1 MSINDFVI
9 LPGSKTGTSV
19 KLKVKNVLELKLEKV
34 QLELENKEMEKKLH
48 QLQSNMSRE
57 KEERRE
63 RSSGYRWQSGQAGPL
78 GIQPQVWSQNKE
90 NVVKVSSGKVKLK
103 ILKEQIHEPMK
114 QPFIHKMANFAIPE
128 KPKMKGKACGQC
140 EAKNALLVCLECGE
154 DYCGSCFA
162 RVHQKGAL
170 KLHRMIPLQA
180 KTRVSVGKLE
190 ATHQFMKYFNPDES
204 KENHE
209 QKKANSKNQFMSD
222 ISSSL
227 LMSTGNA
234 EEVSTV
240 PTGAVSENQNGGLLL
255 YGTFDEEESAESF
268 QEALTQ
274 WRNGGH
280 EHKKEQNSD
289 EAQPESMGVCEV
301 QTHLTILRKPV
312 KIEFKEESL
321 NYMEKLWLQKHRRM
335 PVNQISG
342 IQADEFRP
350 KHNLMNEP
358 DEALSGGERGGDD
371 DDDDLI
377 VEDMKKYWT
386 ALFRAEKFYTVHEN
400 LESALKIEVLSDSCE
415 EDLDESCNSV
425 AMEVGSTKLR
435 NEQRKRKSDAV
446 PENQKDTI
454 SDFLPEPAASVTSK
468 TSLNSASTSDKKDLF
483 IPHDRS
489 SVPVKENSK
498 VSSARTSTVN
508 HERSYT
514 DCIHSSTEETVF
526 SRPHE
531 SAVTEKESIKTK
543 TYRRSLSACMSP
555 EKTFDLLKLGSNEPS
570 LMTRSLKNNTDS
582 LEFNSF
588 HTSKSLILPVTTE
601 ASVLLQEVA
610 LREKPTLTQYQGL
623 EGFFILHT
631 NSKQVRLDSVPSPFS
646 DCSSTNSTSV
656 SGKGCWFRDTSLS
669 EYADDSVVQDVLQ
682 SELSRSSSSLE
693 LQNLCAGVSSWTL
706 MHRSPTDNSFQRLLS
721 GNIPS
726 SKSMKSDDICCTHS
740 QTRPRNLI
748 TRPLSRAA
756 TEISKIECIDV
767 TEQNDPLLEYTADQQ
782 ALAGLENELKSH
794 TDLQEKLY
802 SFTSEDLSAFSRHSK
817 KISEN
822 ITDFHNNLEIKYHS
836 RVDIY
841 RDYDESHTDE
851 EEETLR
857 DKQEV
862 IALR

>member
-1 MSINDFVI
+1 MNISDFVI

-19 KLKVKNVLELKLEKV
+19 KLKVKNVRELKLEKV
-34 QLELENKEMEKKLH
+34 QLELENKEMEKKLQ

-63 RSSGYRWQSGQAGPL
+63 QSSGYCWQSGQAGPL
-78 GIQPQVWSQNKE
+78 GVQPQVWSQNKE
-90 NVVKVSSGKVKLK
+90 NVVKISSGKVKLK
-103 ILKEQIHEPMK
+103 ILKEQCHEPMK
-114 QPFIHKMANFAIPE
+114 QPFIHKMANVAIPG

-140 EAKNALLVCLECGE
+140 ETKNALLVCLECGE

-180 KTRVSVGKLE
+180 KTDVSVGKLE
-190 ATHQFMKYFNPDES
+190 ATHQFMKDFNPGES
-204 KENHE
+204 RKNHE
-209 QKKANSKNQFMSD
+209 QKKANSKNQLTSD

-227 LMSTGNA
+227 LTSTGNA

-240 PTGAVSENQNGGLLL
+240 PAGTVFENQNGGLLL

-274 WRNGGH
+274 WRNGNH
-280 EHKKEQNSD
+280 EHKKEQNCD
-289 EAQPESMGVCEV
+289 EAQQESMGVCEV
-301 QTHLTILRKPV
+301 QTHLTILRKPA
-312 KIEFKEESL
+312 KIEFREESL
-321 NYMEKLWLQKHRRM
+321 NYMEKLWLKKHRRM
-335 PVNQISG
+335 PVDQISG

-350 KHNLMNEP
+350 KHELMNEP
-358 DEALSGGERGGDD
+358 DDALSGEGGEGD

-386 ALFRAEKFYTVHEN
+386 ALFRAEESDTVPGN
-400 LESALKIEVLSDSCE
+400 LESALKIEILSDSCE

-425 AMEVGSTKLR
+425 VMEVGSTKLS
-435 NEQRKRKSDAV
+435 NEQSDAI

-454 SDFLPEPAASVTSK
+454 SDFLPEPAADVTSK
-468 TSLNSASTSDKKDLF
+468 TSLNSASTSHKRDLF

-489 SVPVKENSK
+489 TVPIKEISK

-508 HERSYT
+508 HERMYT
-514 DCIHSSTEETVF
+514 DCIHSSTEETVLG
-526 SRPHE
+526 SPHE

-543 TYRRSLSACMSP
+543 TSRRSLSACMLP
-555 EKTFDLLKLGSNEPS
+555 EKTFDFPKLGSSEPS
-570 LMTRSLKNNTDS
+570 VMTRSLKNSKDS

-623 EGFFILHT
+623 EGFFILHA
-631 NSKQVRLDSVPSPFS
+631 NSKQVTLDSIPSPFS

-656 SGKGCWFRDTSLS
+656 SGKGHWFRDTSLS

-682 SELSRSSSSLE
+682 SELSRSSSSL
-693 LQNLCAGVSSWTL
+693 QAGVSPWTL
-706 MHRSPTDNSFQRLLS
+706 MHKSPTDNSLQRPLS
-721 GNIPS
+721 AIIPS
-726 SKSMKSDDICCTHS
+726 SKSVKSDRICCTLS
-740 QTRPRNLI
+740 QTRRRNL
-748 TRPLSRAA
+748 TTQPLSRAA
-756 TEISKIECIDV
+756 SEISKNECIDV

-782 ALAGLENELKSH
+782 ALAGLEDELKSH
-794 TDLQEKLY
+794 TETVMKAIQMRRKRFCGTSRKLWHY
-802 SFTSEDLSAFSRHSK
+802 VDQPK
-817 KISEN
+817 KQ
-822 ITDFHNNLEIKYHS
+822 NLLLI
-836 RVDIY
+836 IF
-841 RDYDESHTDE
+841 
-851 EEETLR
+851 LC
-857 DKQEV
+857 
-862 IALR
+862 IA

>member
-1 MSINDFVI
+1 MNINDFVI

-19 KLKVKNVLELKLEKV
+19 KLKVKNVRELKLEKV
-34 QLELENKEMEKKLH
+34 QLELENKEMEKKLQ

-63 RSSGYRWQSGQAGPL
+63 RSSGCRWQSGQAGPL
-78 GIQPQVWSQNKE
+78 GIQPQVWSQNRE

-114 QPFIHKMANFAIPE
+114 QPFIHKMANVAIPE

-240 PTGAVSENQNGGLLL
+240 PTGAVFENQNGGLLL

-274 WRNGGH
+274 WRNGSH
-280 EHKKEQNSD
+280 EYTKEQNSD

-321 NYMEKLWLQKHRRM
+321 NYMEKLWLKKHRRM

-350 KHNLMNEP
+350 KHELMNVP
-358 DEALSGGERGGDD
+358 DDALSGGERGGGGDD
-371 DDDDLI
+371 DDDDYLI

-386 ALFRAEKFYTVHEN
+386 ALFRAEESYAVPEN
-400 LESALKIEVLSDSCE
+400 LGSALKIEVLSDSCE
-415 EDLDESCNSV
+415 EDLDESCNSI

-435 NEQRKRKSDAV
+435 NEQSDAV

-454 SDFLPEPAASVTSK
+454 SDFLPEPAAAVTSK
-468 TSLNSASTSDKKDLF
+468 TSRNSASTSDKKDLF

-489 SVPVKENSK
+489 SVPVKEISK

-514 DCIHSSTEETVF
+514 DCIHSSTEETVL
-526 SRPHE
+526 SSSHE

-543 TYRRSLSACMSP
+543 TYRRPLSACMSP

-570 LMTRSLKNNTDS
+570 LMTRSLKNSTDS
-582 LEFNSF
+582 LEFDSF

-601 ASVLLQEVA
+601 ASVLLQDVA

-656 SGKGCWFRDTSLS
+656 SGKGYWFRDTSLN

-693 LQNLCAGVSSWTL
+693 QQNLCAGVSSWTL
-706 MHRSPTDNSFQRLLS
+706 MHRSPTDNSFQRPLS
-721 GNIPS
+721 ANIPS
-726 SKSMKSDDICCTHS
+726 SKSMKSDGICCTHS
-740 QTRPRNLI
+740 QTRPRNL
-748 TRPLSRAA
+748 TTQPLSRAA

-794 TDLQEKLY
+794 TDSQEKLY
-802 SFTSEDLSAFSRHSK
+802 SFTSEDLSTFSRHSK

-836 RVDIY
+836 RVDIC
-841 RDYDESHTDE
+841 RDCDESHTDE
-851 EEETLR
+851 EEEILR

>member
-1 MSINDFVI
+1 MNINDFVI

-19 KLKVKNVLELKLEKV
+19 KLKVKNIRELKLEKV
-34 QLELENKEMEKKLH
+34 QLELENKEMEKKLQ

-114 QPFIHKMANFAIPE
+114 QPFIHKMANVAIPE

-140 EAKNALLVCLECGE
+140 ETKNALLVCLECGE

-180 KTRVSVGKLE
+180 KTHVSVGKLE
-190 ATHQFMKYFNPDES
+190 ATHQFMKDCNPDES
-204 KENHE
+204 KKNHE
-209 QKKANSKNQFMSD
+209 QKTANSKNQLMSD

-227 LMSTGNA
+227 LTSTGSA

-240 PTGAVSENQNGGLLL
+240 PTGVVFENQNGGLLL
-255 YGTFDEEESAESF
+255 YGTFDEEESAASF

-274 WRNGGH
+274 WRNGNH
-280 EHKKEQNSD
+280 EHKKDQNSD

-321 NYMEKLWLQKHRRM
+321 NYMEKLWLKKHRRI
-335 PVNQISG
+335 PVDQISG

-350 KHNLMNEP
+350 KHELMNEA
-358 DEALSGGERGGDD
+358 DDTLSGGEGGGDD

-386 ALFRAEKFYTVHEN
+386 ALFRAEESDTVPGN

-415 EDLDESCNSV
+415 DDLDESCNSV
-425 AMEVGSTKLR
+425 VMEVGSTKLS
-435 NEQRKRKSDAV
+435 NEQSDAV

-454 SDFLPEPAASVTSK
+454 TDFLPEPAADVTSK

-483 IPHDRS
+483 IPHGRS
-489 SVPVKENSK
+489 TVPIKEISK
-498 VSSARTSTVN
+498 VSSAKTSTVN
-508 HERSYT
+508 HERMYT
-514 DCIHSSTEETVF
+514 DCIHSSTAETVL
-526 SRPHE
+526 SSPHE
-531 SAVTEKESIKTK
+531 SAVTEKESIKTQ
-543 TYRRSLSACMSP
+543 TSRRSLSACMLP
-555 EKTFDLLKLGSNEPS
+555 EKTFDLPKLGSNEPS
-570 LMTRSLKNNTDS
+570 LTTRSLKNNKDS
-582 LEFNSF
+582 LECNSF

-623 EGFFILHT
+623 EGFFILHA
-631 NSKQVRLDSVPSPFS
+631 NSKQVTLDSIPSPFS

-656 SGKGCWFRDTSLS
+656 SGKGHWFRDTSLS

-693 LQNLCAGVSSWTL
+693 LQNLCAGVSPWTL
-706 MHRSPTDNSFQRLLS
+706 MHKSPTDNSLQRPS
-721 GNIPS
+721 SANIPS
-726 SKSMKSDDICCTHS
+726 SKSMKSDRICCTLS
-740 QTRPRNLI
+740 QTRPRNL
-748 TRPLSRAA
+748 TTQPLSRAA

-794 TDLQEKLY
+794 TDPEEKLY
-802 SFTSEDLSAFSRHSK
+802 SFTSEDLSAFRRHSK

-836 RVDIY
+836 RVDIF
-841 RDYDESHTDE
+841 RDCDESHTDDE
-851 EEETLR
+851 EEILR

-862 IALR
+862 MALR